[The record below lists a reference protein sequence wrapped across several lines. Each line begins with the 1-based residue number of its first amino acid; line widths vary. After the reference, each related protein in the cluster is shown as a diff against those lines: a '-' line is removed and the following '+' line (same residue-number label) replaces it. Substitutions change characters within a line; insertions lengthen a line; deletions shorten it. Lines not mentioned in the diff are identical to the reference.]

1 MKVYAQFD
9 TAGKIKSM
17 TVLDAP
23 DEFSAVL
30 VPKSGTFVAE
40 VEGIRI
46 SEGDLKDPAK
56 LREIVGRYKS
66 VKTFP
71 HTRIE

>member
-17 TVLDAP
+17 TALNAP
-23 DEFSAVL
+23 DEFGAVL
-30 VPKSGTFVAE
+30 VTQPGTFVAE

-56 LREIVGRYKS
+56 LREIVSRYKS

-71 HTRIE
+71 RPRSE